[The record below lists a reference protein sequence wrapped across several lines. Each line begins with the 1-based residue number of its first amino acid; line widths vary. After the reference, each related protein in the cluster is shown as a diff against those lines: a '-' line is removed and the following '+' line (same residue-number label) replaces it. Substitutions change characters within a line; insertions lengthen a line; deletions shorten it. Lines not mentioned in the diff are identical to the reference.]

1 MEVEISAEAKGKQL
15 NNWVAIT
22 VVILSVFMAL
32 CKIKDDNVVQAMQQA
47 KADAVDTWSEYQAKK
62 IKSHLAENTLRQTNL
77 LSTTGLIK
85 PEQVKAEQR
94 ALTAELERY
103 RTQSLAIESKARA
116 QEKLYDTLN
125 FHDDQ
130 FDMSD
135 AALSIAIAVAAV
147 AALTDKWALLL
158 FSWGAGAFG
167 IVFGLAGFL
176 GWRLHPDWLVA
187 FLT

>member
-1 MEVEISAEAKGKQL
+1 MEVEISAEAKDKQL

-32 CKIKDDNVVQAMQQA
+32 CKIKDDNIVQAMQQA
-47 KADAVDTWSEYQAKK
+47 KADAVDSWSDYQAKK
-62 IKSHLAENTLRQTNL
+62 IKSHLAENTLR
-77 LSTTGLIK
+77 

-94 ALTAELERY
+94 ALADELERY
-103 RTQSLAIESKARA
+103 RTQSLAIEAKAKSL
-116 QEKLYDTLN
+116 EKQYDSLN

-158 FSWGAGAFG
+158 FAWGSGSFG
-167 IVFGLAGFL
+167 ILFGLAGFL
-176 GWRLHPDWLVA
+176 GWRLHPDWLVS

>member
-1 MEVEISAEAKGKQL
+1 MELEISAEAKDKHL

-32 CKIKDDNVVQAMQQA
+32 CKIKDDNIVQAMQQA

-62 IKSHLAENTLRQTNL
+62 IKSHLAENALRQTTL
-77 LSTTGLIK
+77 LATTGLIK
-85 PEQVKAEQR
+85 PDQVQAEQR
-94 ALTAELERY
+94 AVAAELERY
-103 RTQSLAIESKARA
+103 RTQSLAIETKAKA

-147 AALTDKWALLL
+147 AALTDKWTLLL
-158 FSWGAGAFG
+158 FAWGSGAFG
-167 IVFGLAGFL
+167 ILFGLAGFL
-176 GWRLHPDWLVA
+176 GWRLHPEWLVSL
-187 FLT
+187 LT